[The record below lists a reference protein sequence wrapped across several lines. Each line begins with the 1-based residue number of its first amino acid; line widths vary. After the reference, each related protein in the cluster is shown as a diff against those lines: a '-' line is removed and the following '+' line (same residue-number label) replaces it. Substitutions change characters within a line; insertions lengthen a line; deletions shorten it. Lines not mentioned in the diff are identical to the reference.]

1 MISIIKRVAKR
12 IGGRGAADAAG
23 PAVVEGEAVLS
34 DQNTMEAQVLA
45 ALSRVNDPEL
55 GRDLVSLGMVQNV
68 RACDGVVAFTLV
80 LTTPACPMRAQIQQA
95 AEAAVR
101 AIPGVTQVNVELTSN
116 VSARANA
123 AKESVLPGVRNVI
136 AVASGKGGGGKS
148 TVAVNLAAALAE
160 SGARVGLLD
169 ADIYGPSIPTLMGA
183 VERPDVQ
190 NDRLLPVERY
200 EVKLMSLGFLL
211 DENAP
216 VIWRGPLVA
225 RAISQLLSDV
235 EWGELDY
242 LIVDLPPGTG
252 DAQLTLAQ
260 SVPLTGVVIVMTA
273 QDLALNIASKALLMF
288 RRMEVP
294 VLGVVENM
302 SAFVCPHCQQETPI
316 FGESGRGEL
325 AAARLDAPF
334 LGAVPLEP
342 AIVTEGDEGTP
353 SIVAHPQSRQAEAFR
368 SIARAVAARVSVLN
382 LSE

>member
-136 AVASGKGGGGKS
+136 AVASGKGGVGKS

-183 VERPDVQ
+183 VERRRAERPPSAGGALRGEADVA
-190 NDRLLPVERY
+190 RLPSRRER
-200 EVKLMSLGFLL
+200 
-211 DENAP
+211 P

-235 EWGELDY
+235 EWGRAGL
-242 LIVDLPPGTG
+242 
-252 DAQLTLAQ
+252 
-260 SVPLTGVVIVMTA
+260 SH
-273 QDLALNIASKALLMF
+273 
-288 RRMEVP
+288 RRP
-294 VLGVVENM
+294 AAG
-302 SAFVCPHCQQETPI
+302 H
-316 FGESGRGEL
+316 GR
-325 AAARLDAPF
+325 
-334 LGAVPLEP
+334 
-342 AIVTEGDEGTP
+342 
-353 SIVAHPQSRQAEAFR
+353 
-368 SIARAVAARVSVLN
+368 RAVVTWRSRCRSPAW
-382 LSE
+382 